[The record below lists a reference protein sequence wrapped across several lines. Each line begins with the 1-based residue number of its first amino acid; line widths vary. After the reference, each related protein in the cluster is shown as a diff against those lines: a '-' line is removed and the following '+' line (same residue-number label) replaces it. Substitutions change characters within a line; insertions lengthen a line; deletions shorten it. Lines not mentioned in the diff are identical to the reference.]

1 MHMTSNILLFICY
14 SIAVAIITN
23 LIKKQKNKRLIIAIS
38 STAFYLLC
46 DWKYFVVLLIAT
58 IWSYYVGRT
67 ILSTNSTP
75 KHSQKRLIL
84 GILPILI
91 LLIFFKWFKF
101 IPNIALWNSFNKLIL
116 PLGLS
121 YYSFKIIS
129 YLVDIYKRK
138 TKPTDNFLD
147 YYNYIAFFPQILC
160 GPIARV
166 EELGTQLKNLKTPR
180 PDQVEYGIYL
190 ILSGLFKKIVIADR
204 VVSYVNTIF
213 DAPNSYPS
221 IALWTA
227 AFLYTIEIYCDFAG
241 YSEIVVGICNLMGI
255 YCSNNFNRPYFSY
268 SIADFWHKWHISLS
282 NWLRDYVYIPLGGN
296 RNGYARKTIN
306 ILITFLISGLWHGE
320 GLTFII
326 WGLWHGILNIIPI
339 KEAKN
344 IYARIIQSLSTF
356 ICVMLGWIMFNASSV
371 GTGFEYIKL
380 MFVNF
385 RIDTNSI
392 VAAILPFTNDYSCLA
407 YIIVI
412 IELIMVLAIFELID
426 AHNSKKYGCN
436 KFSKDTCPDIPYIRI
451 IILLCCIILL
461 GTWGQ
466 NSFIYANF

>member
-1 MHMTSNILLFICY
+1 M
-14 SIAVAIITN
+14 VAIITN
-23 LIKKQKNKRLIIAIS
+23 LIRNPEYKRIVIAFS

-46 DWKYFVVLLIAT
+46 DWKYFVILLLST
-58 IWSYYVGRT
+58 LWSYYVGKT
-67 ILSTNSTP
+67 IQSPNNNK
-75 KHSQKRLIL
+75 KHSNKWLIL
-84 GILPILI
+84 GIIPALI
-91 LLIFFKWFKF
+91 LLLFFKWFKF
-101 IPNIALWNSFNKLIL
+101 IPNIALWSSFDKLIM

-129 YLVDIYKRK
+129 YLVDIYKQK
-138 TKPTDNFLD
+138 TEPAKSILD

-166 EELGTQLKNLKTPR
+166 EELGEQLKAMHAPR

-204 VVSYVNTIF
+204 VAAYVNTIF
-213 DAPNSYPS
+213 NAPSGYPG

-255 YCSNNFNRPYFSY
+255 YCSPNFNRPYLSY
-268 SIADFWHKWHISLS
+268 SIADFWRKWHISLS
-282 NWLRDYVYIPLGGN
+282 GWLRDYIYIPLGGN
-296 RNGYARKTIN
+296 RKGSARKIIN
-306 ILITFLISGLWHGE
+306 ILITFFVSGLWHGE

-326 WGLWHGILNIIPI
+326 WGLWHGILNIIPV

-344 IYARIIQSLSTF
+344 IFARICQALITF
-356 ICVMLGWIMFNASSV
+356 VCVMFGWIMFNSSS
-371 GTGFEYIKL
+371 TRNGFEFIKL
-380 MFVNF
+380 MFANF
-385 RIDTNSI
+385 RIDMNSI
-392 VAAILPFTNDYSCLA
+392 IAAVLPFTNDYSCLA
-407 YIIVI
+407 YVIVI
-412 IELIMVLAIFELID
+412 IELVLVLLIFELID
-426 AHNSKKYGCN
+426 EHRIKKSADHAY
-436 KFSKDTCPDIPYIRI
+436 TIEHCPVIPYKRI
-451 IILLCCIILL
+451 VILICCIILL